1 MLEFWGEKK
10 HGTVGSGSQF
20 RIEVELYSNQVWTSR
35 RHKYCGFN
43 SRLEIVN
50 KYIVDDSNK
59 EVLKCTNTHC
69 VKISYNL
76 NPGGAMLLARL
87 VQTSPSPFW
96 KGEKVFSF
104 WFTLKRGQCFRIFVN
119 LIHLFGH
126 PSILCSSIKNMA
138 FSLRRCPFKETS
150 QNREGQLVNFRC
162 NLKKN
167 NKNAVLLKGNIRPLC
182 CFKGK

>member
-1 MLEFWGEKK
+1 MKELKSAKHKTRLRQRIAINVGILRREK
-10 HGTVGSGSQF
+10 HGTVGSQL
-20 RIEVELYSNQVWTSR
+20 RIEVKLYSNQVGTSR

-87 VQTSPSPFW
+87 VQTSPSPF
-96 KGEKVFSF
+96 
-104 WFTLKRGQCFRIFVN
+104 
-119 LIHLFGH
+119 
-126 PSILCSSIKNMA
+126 
-138 FSLRRCPFKETS
+138 
-150 QNREGQLVNFRC
+150 
-162 NLKKN
+162 
-167 NKNAVLLKGNIRPLC
+167 
-182 CFKGK
+182 